1 MDWKRISRPARAA
14 ALLAVFV
21 FVVLL
26 ITTVF
31 GKKGLIEIYK
41 SRQTYAGLQKEIQRL
56 KEEKSR
62 LEREIAALEADPRS
76 VEREARDRLWLVKPD
91 EKIVV
96 KKKK

>member
-1 MDWKRISRPARAA
+1 MDWKKASWPARAA
-14 ALLAVFV
+14 VLLAAFV
-21 FVVLL
+21 LVVLL

-41 SRQTYAGLQKEIQRL
+41 SRRSYTVLQKEIERL
-56 KEEKSR
+56 KEEKLR
-62 LEREIAALEADPRS
+62 LEKEIAALEADPKS

>member
-1 MDWKRISRPARAA
+1 MVWKKLSRPARAA
-14 ALLAVFV
+14 VLLAGFV
-21 FVVLL
+21 LVVLL

-41 SRQTYAGLQKEIQRL
+41 ARKNYAVLQKEISRL
-56 KEEKSR
+56 REEKSR
-62 LEREIAALEADPRS
+62 LKKEIAALEADPKA
-76 VEREARDRLWLVKPD
+76 VERAARDQLWLVKPD

>member
-1 MDWKRISRPARAA
+1 MERKKISRPARAA

-21 FVVLL
+21 LVVLL

-41 SRQTYAGLQKEIQRL
+41 SQQNYAGLQKEIQRL

>member
-1 MDWKRISRPARAA
+1 MDWKRFSWPARAA

-21 FVVLL
+21 LVVLL

-31 GKKGLIEIYK
+31 GKKGIIEIYK
-41 SRQTYAGLQKEIQRL
+41 SRRNYAALQKEIGRL

-62 LEREIAALEADPRS
+62 LEKEIAALESNPKAI
-76 VEREARDRLWLVKPD
+76 EREARDRLWLVKPD

>member
-1 MDWKRISRPARAA
+1 MDWKKVSWPARAA
-14 ALLAVFV
+14 ILLAAFV
-21 FVVLL
+21 LIVLL

-31 GKKGLIEIYK
+31 GKKGLIEISK
-41 SRQTYAGLQKEIQRL
+41 SRRNYADLKKEVEHL

-62 LEREIAALEADPRS
+62 LEKEIAALEENPKS

>member
-1 MDWKRISRPARAA
+1 MDWKKVSWPARAA
-14 ALLAVFV
+14 VLLGAFV
-21 FVVLL
+21 LVVLL
-26 ITTVF
+26 ITTIF

-41 SRQTYAGLQKEIQRL
+41 SRRSYVDLQKDIERL
-56 KEEKSR
+56 KEEKIR
-62 LEREIAALEADPRS
+62 LEREIAALEADPKS